1 MPKLIAALL
10 IGVAAGII
18 DITPMIMQ
26 KLNKH
31 AIWSAFTHWVVLG
44 FIISYVELPVAPWLK
59 GLIIGVVLSI
69 PVLIIVSE
77 KDKKSILPILTM
89 SVILGILVGI
99 ASVKFA
105 I

>member
-31 AIWSAFTHWVVLG
+31 ALWSAFTHWVILG
-44 FIISYVELPVAPWLK
+44 FIISYIVIPVAPWLK

-77 KDKKSILPILTM
+77 KDKKSILPILMM
-89 SVILGILVGI
+89 SAILGVFVGI
-99 ASVKFA
+99 AAAKFA